1 MWNLHSL
8 TCRMGSRIS
17 FPLNWAPDVYIV
29 IFPLFL
35 SKSFLCRILSTY
47 YPFTFCI
54 ICHLLLEDMCV
65 GVGEW
70 FSAQKLQKPRLQAKV
85 LTCLRPEVGGGGVGG
100 MISIFRSWALPA
112 FSLHLS
118 RLQLRM
124 VIFLQTEVSAT
135 KQRAAFKHLGCIVSR
150 PFKLGLWRNCGNV

>member
-1 MWNLHSL
+1 MSPSI
-8 TCRMGSRIS
+8 SRS
-17 FPLNWAPDVYIV
+17 WAPDVYIV
-29 IFPLFL
+29 TFSLLF
-35 SKSFLCRILSTY
+35 SKPFRCGMLST

-65 GVGEW
+65 GVGKW
-70 FSAQKLQKPRLQAKV
+70 FSAQKLQKPKLQAQV
-85 LTCLRPEVGGGGVGG
+85 VTCLRPEVSGVGREVWSVFLEAG
-100 MISIFRSWALPA
+100 ELPA

-135 KQRAAFKHLGCIVSR
+135 KQRAAFKYLGCIVLR
-150 PFKLGLWRNCGNV
+150 PFKLGLWKNCGNV